1 MISDKLLMVSDKF
14 EKDSIPVLT
23 KIRTKKIMKQKNYE
37 WNADFAEVADKKRI
51 LNLLRKMILRAKS
64 KNACIF
70 SYPY

>member
-1 MISDKLLMVSDKF
+1 
-14 EKDSIPVLT
+14 
-23 KIRTKKIMKQKNYE
+23 MKQKNYE
-37 WNADFAEVADKKRI
+37 WNADFADVADKKKRI